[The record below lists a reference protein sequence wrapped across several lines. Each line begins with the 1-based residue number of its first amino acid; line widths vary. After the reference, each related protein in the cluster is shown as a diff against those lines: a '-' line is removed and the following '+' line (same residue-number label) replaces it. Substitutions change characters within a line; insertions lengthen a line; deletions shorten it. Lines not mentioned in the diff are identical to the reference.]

1 MLFSSA
7 LTVFI
12 LFAVILSSLLI
23 VRLTQDRQERQLI
36 RLYRLAALDR
46 RSSALRKV
54 MQGLKAFDDNPE
66 VIRILTQALK
76 GDMQRIQNLDP
87 ARNANEK
94 DARQG
99 GSDSAKAEKS
109 SVANTANLSKVDQK
123 TSFGTE
129 REVMKARAHITDALA
144 LIRHL
149 YQVGHVKGEQLEST
163 ARHLGTLSALVGV
176 NSNIRMAEEAFEHG
190 DSRKALSH
198 YRAAESYLVNGPL
211 NGPEGASKLSYIQ
224 QRKAFIANAE
234 VGHTEQEAYTRQAA

>member
-7 LTVFI
+7 LTVSI
-12 LFAVILSSLLI
+12 LFAVILGSLLI

-54 MQGLKAFDDNPE
+54 LQGLKAFDDNPE

-76 GDMQRIQNLDP
+76 GDMQRIQILDP
-87 ARNANEK
+87 ARSVNEK
-94 DARQG
+94 EARQG
-99 GSDSAKAEKS
+99 DSAKAEKPS
-109 SVANTANLSKVDQK
+109 AANTATLSKVDQK

-129 REVMKARAHITDALA
+129 QEVMKARAHITDALA

-190 DSRKALSH
+190 DSRKAFSH

-224 QRKAFIANAE
+224 QRKTFIANAE
-234 VGHTEQEAYTRQAA
+234 LSEQEAYTRQAA